1 MIRLILLSNELT
13 KYMPTHLSDVE
24 EFAAERKDA
33 ETVPSQ
39 HLEPSHR
46 ERLSAVALRQDERAV
61 PQVLLL
67 FHIHSFI
74 HSFVCLFMDFRKQ
87 PRSKHE
93 MFVDGYERPLADRSN
108 RFSRLFCYSFVLG
121 VHLFLWSVRLKRQIT
136 GA

>member
-13 KYMPTHLSDVE
+13 KYMPTHLSDIE

-67 FHIHSFI
+67 LHI
-74 HSFVCLFMDFRKQ
+74 HSFVCLF
-87 PRSKHE
+87 
-93 MFVDGYERPLADRSN
+93 
-108 RFSRLFCYSFVLG
+108 
-121 VHLFLWSVRLKRQIT
+121 VHGFQETATVKTRNVC
-136 GA
+136 

>member
-67 FHIHSFI
+67 LHI
-74 HSFVCLFMDFRKQ
+74 HSFVCLFV
-87 PRSKHE
+87 H
-93 MFVDGYERPLADRSN
+93 GYERPLADKSN

>member
-74 HSFVCLFMDFRKQ
+74 HSFI
-87 PRSKHE
+87 
-93 MFVDGYERPLADRSN
+93 
-108 RFSRLFCYSFVLG
+108 RLFVCSWILG
-121 VHLFLWSVRLKRQIT
+121 NSHGQNTKCLLMDMSVRW
-136 GA
+136 